1 MAEFNEEDVRRFYR
15 WLGHKED
22 EFTEV
27 RIIGWPAGEVPVI
40 QRWVQ
45 DEDSFVDLCRE
56 WSGKRQCYVGINP
69 RFQRGGENKDVTRR
83 VAIPFD
89 VDSKKPSK
97 DVAATEEE
105 IAAAKE
111 RMVEIVSSIRLQGY
125 KQPFVAMSGN
135 GYHVVQR
142 VNIPDTE
149 ELLKKLE
156 SYFYNEIPH
165 ADKMD
170 KILDAARILK
180 VPGTLSKKGVPTEER
195 PHRLSYIVTEGNDNA
210 DVALGNHITGLAP
223 YQGTP
228 EIFTPPPSPE
238 KDREKNERRTSGLKP
253 CFKRFAE
260 EGGRLSARKEEEN
273 NLRLGIVAEAHA
285 KGYSRN
291 EIIEL
296 FTRSDDWN
304 EKKTTYNVDRL
315 LKNII
320 LEGQKVWGCLAI
332 YKHSGCLGETCK
344 RYAKHVAKH
353 LPNQPAPAPTWE
365 SENSFLEVVAVINGK
380 AKYGINEEAVLTY
393 FENTFI
399 YKTPR
404 DTEQLYLYD
413 NGLYKLG
420 ETYVKGALEN
430 MLGHYNKKAFT
441 AEIIAHLIRGSY
453 CARADFNR
461 FEGEIPVLNGLL
473 NLDTMQLEDFDPEKI
488 FTFKINTKFDSDK
501 DCPKFKFALKQ
512 ILPKADERA
521 LTQEFSGYVLLPEF
535 PYHDFM
541 IFIGAG
547 RNGKGAII
555 KTLEGIIGKENI
567 SNIKLEHLGSGHKF
581 MVATLFGKLMNVCSE
596 PSTRY
601 PFKTEMLK
609 QITGAD
615 TLSGSIK
622 FVQNPLEFTSFAKFF
637 IQANKLPE
645 VDDITLSFWDRVNII
660 EFTQTFTAE
669 KGNRI
674 PYIERTWLDD
684 EDERSGILNW
694 MIEGLKRLRKN
705 NGFTQTESKE
715 QQILKFK
722 QVSDPIGAFLSDPE
736 ECMYGSILW
745 VTNSGIYEDYKN
757 YSEAQGAVIESIG
770 VFNGRLRKLPSV
782 KERKKRVEG
791 INVKIWRGISTKKK
805 TPTIDDF
812 DDEKEA
818 AGQRKLGKKAEKS
831 RNGSNGSN
839 GTPLNQRVNLVNN
852 NKGKIY
858 LKKTGV
864 PHAPSAPLLDKDP
877 PDPDSPGEIMAQY
890 ALDYLR
896 RMGDSLGETAF
907 NQAMT
912 RGGYHTSDVNAVL
925 GMDPRFV
932 FGDGVVSI
940 RKVVNKSEDE

>member
-1 MAEFNEEDVRRFYR
+1 M
-15 WLGHKED
+15 G
-22 EFTEV
+22 
-27 RIIGWPAGEVPVI
+27 
-40 QRWVQ
+40 
-45 DEDSFVDLCRE
+45 
-56 WSGKRQCYVGINP
+56 
-69 RFQRGGENKDVTRR
+69 
-83 VAIPFD
+83 
-89 VDSKKPSK
+89 
-97 DVAATEEE
+97 
-105 IAAAKE
+105 
-111 RMVEIVSSIRLQGY
+111 
-125 KQPFVAMSGN
+125 
-135 GYHVVQR
+135 
-142 VNIPDTE
+142 
-149 ELLKKLE
+149 
-156 SYFYNEIPH
+156 
-165 ADKMD
+165 
-170 KILDAARILK
+170 
-180 VPGTLSKKGVPTEER
+180 LS
-195 PHRLSYIVTEGNDNA
+195 
-210 DVALGNHITGLAP
+210 P
-223 YQGTP
+223 YQAVP
-228 EIFTPPPSPE
+228 EIYTPSPAPGE
-238 KDREKNERRTSGLKP
+238 EGKKKRRTSGLRP

-260 EGGRLSARKEEEN
+260 EGGKLSAKGEEDN
-273 NLRLGIVAEAHA
+273 NLRLAFVGAAHS

-296 FTRSDDWN
+296 FSRANDFGDG
-304 EKKTTYNVDRL
+304 KITTYEVDRQ
-315 LKNII
+315 LKKIS

-365 SENSFLEVVAVINGK
+365 NENSFLEVVAVINGK

-488 FTFKINTKFDSDK
+488 FTFKVNTKFDSNK
-501 DCPKFKFALKQ
+501 DCPKFKVALKQ

-521 LTQEFSGYVLLPEF
+521 LTQEFFGYTLLPEF

-541 IFIGAG
+541 IFIGTG
-547 RNGKGAII
+547 RNGKGVIMR
-555 KTLEGIIGKENI
+555 TLEGTIGKENI

-581 MVATLFGKLMNVCSE
+581 MVAGLFGKLVNICSE

-622 FVQNPLEFTSFAKFF
+622 FVQNPLDFTSFAKFF

-684 EDERSGILNW
+684 EDERAGILNW
-694 MIEGLKRLRKN
+694 MIEGLKRLKEN

-745 VTNSGIYEDYKN
+745 VTNRGIYEDYKN

-770 VFNGRLRKLPSV
+770 VFNGRLRKLPGV
-782 KERKKRVEG
+782 KERKKRVAG
-791 INVKIWRGISTKKK
+791 TNVKIWRGISTKKK
-805 TPTIDDF
+805 TPTINDF

-831 RNGSNGSN
+831 RNGSNGSH
-839 GTPLNQRVNLVNN
+839 GTPFIQRVILANNNN
-852 NKGKIY
+852 NKVKIY
-858 LKKTGV
+858 LEKTGV
-864 PHAPSAPLLDKDP
+864 PHAPHAPLLSKTP
-877 PDPDSPGEIMAQY
+877 PDPDSPGEKMAQY
-890 ALDYLR
+890 AIEYLR
-896 RMGDSLGETAF
+896 RMGDSLGEIAF

-912 RGGYHTSDVNAVL
+912 RGGYHADDVNTVL
-925 GMDPRFV
+925 GMDPRFTFV
-932 FGDGVVSI
+932 DGIVSI
-940 RKVVNKSEDE
+940 RKRGEEAESE